1 MTFLAIALL
10 AISASAIT
18 ANIAHAED
26 PTGDTSDSEAA
37 DLCSFRSQLDYPHYS
52 GGDVSAHGW
61 WRDENNDCPRYAD
74 VENWLEQWTCDASGG
89 NCDWVKVAHDK
100 TRDRQGGGRGRRN
113 TVRHQC
119 ATSAS
124 IGYRNI
130 VDVDVIGIL
139 DTPEKFYV
147 TQNVDCRAIA
157 NGRPYTE

>member
-1 MTFLAIALL
+1 MRLPLRF
-10 AISASAIT
+10 
-18 ANIAHAED
+18 
-26 PTGDTSDSEAA
+26 
-37 DLCSFRSQLDYPHYS
+37 QLRAGQPPYS
-52 GGDVSAHGW
+52 SGDVSAHGW
-61 WRDENNDCPRYAD
+61 WIDENNDCPRYAD

-89 NCDWVKVAHDK
+89 NCGWVQVAHNK
-100 TRDRQGGGRGRRN
+100 TRVISGGGRGRRN

-124 IGYRNI
+124 TGYRNI